1 MNRNRSIREI
11 DTLKTEEYIRKYL
24 KENIIESETLHRMR
38 HVIQEFAIRAPKILV
53 TKCID
58 GRVHGSKA
66 KGYPPTTIRF
76 GRTDGNIVK
85 TDKSNYWFWNRID
98 NIINSAICNTPEMP
112 AVFIAYMHR
121 SDRGFGCAAH
131 HNDENASY
139 DAIQSQTREVEKIY
153 PKNDLYVLQGII
165 NTDIMAETL
174 IFEESIRLDTSE
186 ILSDFDLKEL
196 KDIFHK
202 SFLKYPIRDPATH
215 RYIHSKIPEEIIS
228 GEIPLLH
235 GDFQTSLTMKSF
247 LLREC
252 FRLIQEEDTNSQKL
266 VQPDLFNAII
276 TKLESVKSLPK
287 ALIPVFFYQ
296 VFWNISYALNQKS
309 KLEKLN
315 NEEQL
320 KIIGHSEEIICYGDG
335 FELLPR
341 NKTILVKTGRGDD
354 YEALQVAKSVLQKNR
369 SSKKSDYS
377 EIVHINIEVSG
388 EQINW
393 EDFNDNISSKVR
405 TMFRPIS
412 EIFGNDV
419 SVLTTYSYRDQ
430 KRFYP
435 IKSIEDDRI
444 SFPIDILE
452 GINRSLHF
460 SNLALRSHEAIY
472 PTKI

>member
-1 MNRNRSIREI
+1 MN
-11 DTLKTEEYIRKYL
+11 TEEYLRKYL
-24 KENIIESETLHRMR
+24 QENINESETLHRMK

-98 NIINSAICNTPEMP
+98 NIINSAKCNTPEMP

-131 HNDENASY
+131 HNNEEASY
-139 DAIQSQTREVEKIY
+139 EAILNQTREVK
-153 PKNDLYVLQGII
+153 KNYSSKDLYVLQGII
-165 NTDIMAETL
+165 NTDIMSETL
-174 IFEESIRLDTSE
+174 IFNESIRLDTAE
-186 ILSDFDLKEL
+186 FISDFDLKDL

-202 SFLKYPIRDPATH
+202 AFLKYPIRDPATH
-215 RYIHSKIPEEIIS
+215 RYIHSKIPAEILS
-228 GEIPLLH
+228 GEIPPLH
-235 GDFQTSLTMKSF
+235 GDFQTSLAMKSF

-266 VQPDLFNAII
+266 VQPDLYNAIL
-276 TKLESVKSLPK
+276 TKLRLVVNLPES
-287 ALIPVFFYQ
+287 LIPVFFYQ
-296 VFWNISYALNQKS
+296 VLWNISYALNQKS
-309 KLEKLN
+309 KLEKLT
-315 NEEQL
+315 EIEQL

-369 SSKKSDYS
+369 VSKSPDYS
-377 EIVHINIEVSG
+377 EIVHINIEISG
-388 EQINW
+388 EQMNW
-393 EDFNDNISSKVR
+393 EDFNDNISSKLR

-412 EIFGNDV
+412 EVFGKDV
-419 SVLTTYSYRDQ
+419 SVLTSYSYRDQ

-435 IKSIEDDRI
+435 IRPLEDHRI
-444 SFPIDILE
+444 SFPIDILD
-452 GINRSLHF
+452 GINQTLHF
-460 SNLALRSHEAIY
+460 SNLELRSREAIY
-472 PTKI
+472 PSKI